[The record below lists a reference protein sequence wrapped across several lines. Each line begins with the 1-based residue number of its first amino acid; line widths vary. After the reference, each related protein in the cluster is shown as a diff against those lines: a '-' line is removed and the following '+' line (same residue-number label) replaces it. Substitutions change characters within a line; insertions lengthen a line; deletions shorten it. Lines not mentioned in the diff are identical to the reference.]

1 MAIKDKEVQAKAR
14 RAKPTRAMQEPEV
27 RAQEQR
33 VEEVGRERTMRE
45 RVTATIVAKK
55 VTGQGTVRILLP
67 NSKNSST
74 LQWKETKNKKTRR
87 VDINSS
93 M

>member
-1 MAIKDKEVQAKAR
+1 MAVKEEGVQAEVKKVEPMEA
-14 RAKPTRAMQEPEV
+14 TQEPEA
-27 RAQEQR
+27 RAQEQQ
-33 VEEVGRERTMRE
+33 VEEAGQERTMRE

-55 VTGQGTVRILLP
+55 VTGQGTVRILLR

-74 LQWKETKNKKTRR
+74 LQWKETKDKKTRR

-93 M
+93 T

>member
-1 MAIKDKEVQAKAR
+1 MGVKEEGAQAEVKEAEPME
-14 RAKPTRAMQEPEV
+14 ATQEPEA
-27 RAQEQR
+27 RAQEQQ
-33 VEEVGRERTMRE
+33 VEVARRERTMRE

-55 VTGQGTVRILLP
+55 VTGKGTVRILLP

-93 M
+93 T